1 MTGNSYGIKHAEAK
15 IVQNIFEP
23 IAHFHDIETNK
34 TAQKK
39 VVASHAVGTIK

>member
-34 TAQKK
+34 TAQKESSSFSK
-39 VVASHAVGTIK
+39 N